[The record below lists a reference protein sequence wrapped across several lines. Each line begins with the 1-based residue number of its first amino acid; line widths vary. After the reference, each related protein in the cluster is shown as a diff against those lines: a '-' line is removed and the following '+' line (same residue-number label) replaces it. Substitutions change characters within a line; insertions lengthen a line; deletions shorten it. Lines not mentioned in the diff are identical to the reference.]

1 MIKGEMLVGDNNEVS
16 LSDILIFK
24 KLLSFSSDLPF
35 YVQQIWKEFKNKQES
50 IKINMKCM
58 YKYYKSFMLL
68 LFSSDPKFK
77 NLLLFNKII
86 KIFPNANEIICE
98 KTDWDGDKR
107 DYFSSIVCSNFIGS
121 LKDMLSEMEQNKT
134 NKLKK
139 IIKELKK
146 EGVFE
151 RNFWTGLRIH
161 SIDEGIA
168 KYYNLNDTRG
178 VIITDVIDGSPA
190 KKAGLEDGDII
201 REVDGYKIDNYEMLK
216 GVLQSYK
223 TDETILMDILRNNQ
237 QISVKMKLERR
248 P

>member
-1 MIKGEMLVGDNNEVS
+1 MGSVG
-16 LSDILIFK
+16 
-24 KLLSFSSDLPF
+24 
-35 YVQQIWKEFKNKQES
+35 
-50 IKINMKCM
+50 
-58 YKYYKSFMLL
+58 
-68 LFSSDPKFK
+68 
-77 NLLLFNKII
+77 
-86 KIFPNANEIICE
+86 
-98 KTDWDGDKR
+98 
-107 DYFSSIVCSNFIGS
+107 IGFAIPA
-121 LKDMLSEMEQNKT
+121 

-178 VIITDVIDGSPA
+178 VIITDGSDGSPA
-190 KKAGLEDGDII
+190 RKAGLEDGDII

-216 GVLQSYK
+216 GVLQNYT
-223 TDETILMDILRNNQ
+223 TDETIPMSVIRNNQ
-237 QISVKMKLERR
+237 QMNINMKLERR